1 MKWPWQEFADDPIGY
16 CRSFL
21 IVVAMF
27 MVSALII
34 GLVRTRWALPTNLFQ
49 VVMTLLVIALAVLA
63 VGVAVL
69 SSDASVERVADAF
82 SRHEVSILL
91 LALAWPLHVVLGR
104 LWKRKRN
111 G

>member
-1 MKWPWQEFADDPIGY
+1 MKWPWQEFADEPIRY

-34 GLVRTRWALPTNLFQ
+34 GLARTGWVLPTTLFQ
-49 VVMTLLVIALAVLA
+49 VGMTILVIALAVLA
-63 VGVAVL
+63 VSVAVV
-69 SSDASVERVADAF
+69 SGDASVERVADAF

-91 LALAWPLHVVLGR
+91 LVLAWPFHVVLGR